1 MKPTILLGA
10 ASALMRSGK
19 AKLILVGL
27 QFRYLA
33 YTLLREK
40 KTKKPG
46 NKSSNYRLID
56 SMPCRPALGVACG

>member
-10 ASALMRSGK
+10 ASALMRSRK

-27 QFRYLA
+27 QFGYLA

-40 KTKKPG
+40 KQKSRVTKAVTTG
-46 NKSSNYRLID
+46 
-56 SMPCRPALGVACG
+56 